1 MEVSSIYNN
10 YSRSNKSLLLQEL
23 CRRYHKSKNSQDM
36 HLKRRDVLFGL
47 AGFSGALVI
56 SSCTNTQNGTST
68 ESEAEMPEKM
78 RIGYQVSANAELLAK
93 ALGLAEKAFTDTT
106 VEYINFN
113 SGRDVNTAMASGG
126 IDVGLIGS
134 VGVAVGIAQNLPYQP
149 YFIHSVIGGAEALAV
164 KDNIA
169 SINDLQG
176 KKIAVPFG
184 STSHFSLLLLLKLE
198 NIPENELTILD
209 LQPQDL
215 VAAWQRDD
223 IDGGYIWYPNLPKLV
238 NDGGKILVTS
248 ADLAERGVVTADLGV
263 VRQEFADK
271 YPQAMKKY
279 VEVLD
284 EAVNFYRQS
293 PEEAGKQISKE
304 LGISPEASLE
314 AMNKLI
320 WLTSAEQADAKYL
333 GKPGNVGNF
342 AGVLE
347 ESAKFMVSQKNI
359 ASAPS
364 LETYKSS
371 IRNDFL

>member
-1 MEVSSIYNN
+1 M
-10 YSRSNKSLLLQEL
+10 RLT
-23 CRRYHKSKNSQDM
+23 RRNI
-36 HLKRRDVLFGL
+36 LFGL
-47 AGFSGALVI
+47 AGFSGTLII
-56 SSCTNTQNGTST
+56 SSCTNTEDVTST
-68 ESEAEMPEKM
+68 ESAAGMPEKI

-93 ALGLAEKAFTDTT
+93 ALGLAEKAFTDTQ

-134 VGVAVGIAQNLPYQP
+134 VGVAVGIAQKLPYQP

-164 KDNIA
+164 KNNIA
-169 SINDLQG
+169 SMKDLRG

-215 VAAWQRDD
+215 VAAWQRND

-293 PEEAGKQISKE
+293 PEEAGKQIAKE

-333 GKPGNVGNF
+333 GQPGEIGNF

-347 ESAKFMVSQKNI
+347 ESAKFMVTQKNI
-359 ASAPS
+359 SSAPS
-364 LETYKSS
+364 LETYKSA

>member
-1 MEVSSIYNN
+1 MP
-10 YSRSNKSLLLQEL
+10 
-23 CRRYHKSKNSQDM
+23 
-36 HLKRRDVLFGL
+36 LKRRNVLFGL
-47 AGFSGALVI
+47 AGFGGTLVI
-56 SSCTNTQNGTST
+56 SSCTSPQNDVTST
-68 ESEAEMPEKM
+68 NESSPSEAEMPKAI

-93 ALGLAEKAFTDTT
+93 ALGLAEKAFTDTK

-134 VGVAVGIAQNLPYQP
+134 VGVAVGIAQNLPYQT
-149 YFIHSVIGGAEALAV
+149 YFIHSIIGEAEALVV
-164 KDNIA
+164 KNNIK
-169 SINDLQG
+169 SISELRG

-184 STSHFSLLLLLKLE
+184 STSHFTLLTLLKLE
-198 NIPENELTILD
+198 NIPEKELTILD

-215 VAAWQRDD
+215 VAAWQRGD

-238 NDGGKILVTS
+238 NNGGKILVTS

-263 VRQEFADK
+263 VRQGFADQ
-271 YPQAMKKY
+271 YPKAMKKY

-284 EAVNFYRQS
+284 QAVKFYRQS

-304 LGISPEASLE
+304 LGISPEESLQ

-320 WLTSAEQADAKYL
+320 WLTSEEQSDAKYL

-359 ASAPS
+359 SSAPD
-364 LETYKSS
+364 LKTYESA

>member
-1 MEVSSIYNN
+1 M
-10 YSRSNKSLLLQEL
+10 L
-23 CRRYHKSKNSQDM
+23 
-36 HLKRRDVLFGL
+36 LKRRDFLFGL
-47 AGFSGALVI
+47 AGFSGTLAI
-56 SSCTNTQNGTST
+56 SSCTNSQNDATST
-68 ESEAEMPEKM
+68 DEASPPEGGMPDKI

-93 ALGLAEKAFTDTT
+93 ALGLAEKAFTDTQ
-106 VEYINFN
+106 VEYINFS

-164 KDNIA
+164 RNNIT
-169 SINDLQG
+169 SLNDLRG

-184 STSHFSLLLLLKLE
+184 STSHFSLLRLLELE

-215 VAAWQRDD
+215 VAAWQRND
-223 IDGGYIWYPNLPKLV
+223 IEGGYIWYPNLPKLV
-238 NDGGKILVTS
+238 DNGGKILVTS
-248 ADLAERGVVTADLGV
+248 AELAERGVITADLGV

-271 YPQAMKKY
+271 YPDAMRKY

-293 PEEAGKQISKE
+293 PEEAGQQISKE
-304 LGISPEASLE
+304 LGISPEESLQ

-320 WLTSAEQADAKYL
+320 WLTSEEQADAKYL

-347 ESAKFMVSQKNI
+347 ESAKFMVTQKNI
-359 ASAPS
+359 SSAPD
-364 LETYKSS
+364 LKTYQSA